1 MIIMKNA
8 LRNIT
13 RAKGRNFLLGCIAF
27 VIGLSAC
34 LALSIKE
41 AAKTQKAEGLASLHI
56 SASIQMDRE
65 AMMEGLPQPGQED
78 SSSEDVKSN
87 FKEKMANMQELS
99 LEELQT
105 YAKAASVKDFYY
117 TMNTSVDGK
126 DIEAVS
132 TSQSDKDSSQP
143 EGMPQ
148 GKGGDWMNQGDFT
161 LEGYSSYDAMSGFVN
176 GNNSL
181 QEGAMFEEGS
191 DAFTCIINKELA
203 TLNSIQVGDTITLA
217 NPSNSKQTWKLK
229 VVGLYTSTDS
239 QETQMGRTMSDPAN
253 QIYLSYE
260 ALNTIVKASE
270 TKEDTALRAQT
281 NGTYTFANLA
291 DYEAFEDEAKAL
303 GLSDDY
309 TVTSQDVNAYEQS
322 LLPLENLSTYA
333 TYFLIVMLGIGGVI
347 LVILNIYHIKSR
359 KYEIGVLAAIGMRK
373 RKIALQFLCE
383 IFLVTLLGIV
393 LGSGIG
399 AVSSVPLTN
408 ALLETQTAQSETTE
422 SPFAKEPGMMKER
435 AMAKQSYI
443 EEISSATDGKVV
455 VELGGLAL
463 ILTMLSGGIAV
474 LSILRYEPLKIL
486 ANRE

>member
-359 KYEIGVLAAIGMRK
+359 KYEIGVL
-373 RKIALQFLCE
+373 
-383 IFLVTLLGIV
+383 
-393 LGSGIG
+393 GSGIG